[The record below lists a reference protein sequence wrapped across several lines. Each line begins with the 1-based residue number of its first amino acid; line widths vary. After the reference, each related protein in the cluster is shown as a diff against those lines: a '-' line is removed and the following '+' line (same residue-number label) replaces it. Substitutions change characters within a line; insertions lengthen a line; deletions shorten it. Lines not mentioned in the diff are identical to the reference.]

1 MKSSLFLNMICLFED
16 FVCVYSLSF
25 LHLWF
30 VVINF
35 GNFLTSVSPD
45 FFSVLSAF
53 LFRVQ
58 LYIFKIYLILHHIHW
73 YIPNILAP
81 R

>member
-1 MKSSLFLNMICLFED
+1 MKSSLFLSMICLFED

-45 FFSVLSAF
+45 FFF
-53 LFRVQ
+53 LFF
-58 LYIFKIYLILHHIHW
+58 LPFFLESNCIYLRFI
-73 YIPNILAP
+73 
-81 R
+81 